1 MKFIALTPASTSWK
15 LRGFALTHVIPNVY
29 HLLGNRVSVC
39 TTFFLDAL
47 NLLTP
52 IIKLWPTVLCNDRG
66 EVMTVTLG
74 QGVDGGRIPNPD
86 DLLLLLHLFHIC
98 SRARSVSTIS
108 YNTTSFPYFC
118 PISLLI
124 HNYSSH
130 IDSPPLFRSS
140 PPIVGSSRS
149 PHFTLQPGRKRVHV
163 KQSMDHALITVKAHS
178 HSDPHHDSYSLAYA
192 KRRPFLESLYYLWAN
207 KRYQAP

>member
-66 EVMTVTLG
+66 EVMTVTPG

-130 IDSPPLFRSS
+130 IDSPPAI
-140 PPIVGSSRS
+140 PIVTSNRWFIQISSLHFAAWEETAACQAVNGPCPHYRQGALPLGSPS
-149 PHFTLQPGRKRVHV
+149 
-163 KQSMDHALITVKAHS
+163 
-178 HSDPHHDSYSLAYA
+178 
-192 KRRPFLESLYYLWAN
+192 
-207 KRYQAP
+207 